1 MNEDTNIICDL
12 IAPRSSP
19 ILMLNILGV
28 AFIIP
33 FIFIMPSIF
42 YSIWNYELSEI
53 VSDMAASSIFVI
65 PCLFLIFF
73 PNKYRIHFVLYKK
86 EKKLKLYKNR
96 KLLSEFDLTKVS
108 RILLQEL
115 LYPFPGFK
123 QIVIKLEKVD
133 ESYELILKEDLLIYP
148 FGGMWKS
155 FIGKLSKRVKI
166 PLKMER
172 LVEISG
178 KLTPDEEEKFR
189 NKILFP

>member
-1 MNEDTNIICDL
+1 M
-12 IAPRSSP
+12 
-19 ILMLNILGV
+19 
-28 AFIIP
+28 FI
-33 FIFIMPSIF
+33 S
-42 YSIWNYELSEI
+42 NL
-53 VSDMAASSIFVI
+53 
-65 PCLFLIFF
+65 F

-86 EKKLKLYKNR
+86 EKKLKLFKNR
-96 KLLSEFDLTKVS
+96 KLLGQYDLTKVT
-108 RILLQEL
+108 RILFQDL

-155 FIGKLSKRVKI
+155 FIGKLSKRAKI

-172 LVEISG
+172 LVEING

-189 NKILFP
+189 NKIFFP